1 MCGGESSK
9 YNETLFECVTLWRGS
24 ITEDESLAEPS
35 TTQRHVP
42 KKRTFAELELV
53 EDGCLS
59 CSIETDHE
67 NSHLFLSELEKGEK
81 GLERRGGGE
90 PKNQNLQNLAENVF
104 SNRIVR
110 KESVNQLPAMLR
122 KRVNL
127 NICVTRPE

>member
-1 MCGGESSK
+1 MGEWKRYALPDSPS
-9 YNETLFECVTLWRGS
+9 LWRRPQ
-24 ITEDESLAEPS
+24 IWQL
-35 TTQRHVP
+35 
-42 KKRTFAELELV
+42 
-53 EDGCLS
+53 
-59 CSIETDHE
+59 
-67 NSHLFLSELEKGEK
+67 ELEKGEK